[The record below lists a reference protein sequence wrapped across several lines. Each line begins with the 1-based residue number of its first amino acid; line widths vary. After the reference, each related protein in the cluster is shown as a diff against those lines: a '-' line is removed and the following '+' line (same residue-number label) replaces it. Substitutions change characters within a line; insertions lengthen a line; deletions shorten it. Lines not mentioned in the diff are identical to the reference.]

1 MELEKKEEIR
11 LSMGEDILNDSK
23 EEAVGSVERALEE
36 CMLCV
41 VFSIHRTEV
50 TYFAWD
56 VWHAE
61 SVQPLPGW

>member
-1 MELEKKEEIR
+1 
-11 LSMGEDILNDSK
+11 MGEDILNDSK

-50 TYFAWD
+50 TYLAWD
-56 VWHAE
+56 DWHAE